1 MFKIHNLMAN
11 KELGDFVNFEG
22 FDNIGFFD
30 KQTGKE
36 DRDNGLPTLYVC
48 LKK

>member
-1 MFKIHNLMAN
+1 MAN
-11 KELGDFVNFEG
+11 KELMIFVNFEG

-30 KQTGKE
+30 RQTGKE
-36 DRDNGLPTLYVC
+36 DRYTDFQLYVC